1 MADESMDS
9 GMGRIVDRDVAALG
23 RIDAVE
29 TILRV
34 MQRVTNLRTSLVAR
48 VTSDSW
54 TACAVLDEAGYGL
67 KPGDN
72 LELHTTF

>member
-1 MADESMDS
+1 MDS
-9 GMGRIVDRDVAALG
+9 GMGRIVDRDVAAFG

-34 MQRVTNLRTSLVAR
+34 LQRVTNLRTSLVAR

>member
-1 MADESMDS
+1 MEQTVHPATNVMEPDYVAVF
-9 GMGRIVDRDVAALG
+9 GRIQAVD
-23 RIDAVE
+23 

-34 MQRVTNLRTSLVAR
+34 LQRATNLRTSLVAR

-54 TACAVLDEAGYGL
+54 TACAVLDDAGYGL